1 MLKISAKDISE
12 FLKENDLK
20 DLASAEKADYKDL
33 LYHGFLARLVEAEED
48 KYMKQGFLLMA
59 LGTPMAVLS
68 ATAFPVALGATG
80 AAVGFINVVNCI
92 RGKREVKEILQV
104 ISMTIHMFDKVSPEE
119 SRKFLNNIDFKEF
132 DNFLSRTY
140 FCDSEM

>member
-48 KYMKQGFLLMA
+48 KYMKQGLLLMA

-80 AAVGFINVVNCI
+80 AAVGLINVINCI
-92 RGKREVKEILQV
+92 RGKREVKEILQA
-104 ISMTIHMFDKVSPEE
+104 ISITIHMFDKISPEE
-119 SRKFLNNIDFKEF
+119 SRKFLNNIDYKDF
-132 DNFLSRTY
+132 DNFLNRTY